1 METIQCSCESGN
13 VGIFPCTGAANV
25 GQLSNKAALYLSRHG
40 AGTMMCTAG
49 IGAHQQGIT
58 RSAQGCDR
66 IIVID
71 GCQLACAKDSLEH
84 AGIQVHK
91 HIVLTELGVKKSKNP
106 DMDPAE
112 VKDILE
118 QVKALL

>member
-1 METIQCSCESGN
+1 METIQCYCESDN

-25 GQLSNKAALYLSRHG
+25 GQLSNKAALYLSKHG

-71 GCQLACAKDSLEH
+71 GCHLACAKDCLEH
-84 AGIQVHK
+84 AGI
-91 HIVLTELGVKKSKNP
+91 
-106 DMDPAE
+106 
-112 VKDILE
+112 
-118 QVKALL
+118 